1 MNENEL
7 KLRTKKSNDLS
18 ESLFLKFES
27 LKQGCSCDKIHFVLL
42 LDEGNYI
49 TGLKTKTCLYSFRI

>member
-1 MNENEL
+1 MNENKL
-7 KLRTKKSNDLS
+7 KLRNKKSNEYS
-18 ESLFLKFES
+18 ETLFLKFEQ

-49 TGLKTKTCLYSFRI
+49 TGLKAKTCLYSFRI